1 MYSSHQADA
10 FAQAVASSA
19 AATDRA
25 GANED
30 AASAARW
37 CAHAPTPAGAS
48 FLRTSTDRIAP
59 AARFDFWR
67 QLSAAAVTE
76 PAAAIGAAGYHGELQ
91 RTTPWQGAV
100 FLRIGNDPMFC
111 RFTEPD
117 ADGITVLR
125 VCAGTVHVR
134 SHGGATTRV
143 DAGTGFVLF
152 DRNRP
157 VELIEPSR
165 FVMTGLKVPRALIAA
180 ALGCTPAP
188 SAPAIRP
195 FARPGPLV
203 VGLQRQFDVLA
214 EQARGQDGA
223 DPRAA
228 MATARSLVMILL
240 ARRNPHPRTLPEAF
254 DTALLAVARHQLE
267 LCAGDPCLT
276 ADDVAAMLGCSRAR
290 LYQLFKRE
298 GTTVGEVLRDAR
310 LQRAVRL
317 LRSEARIGEIA
328 WRCGYAEF
336 SAFDRAFRRRFGLT
350 PGDYRRYA
358 AAE

>member
-1 MYSSHQADA
+1 MCTGHQADA
-10 FAQAVASSA
+10 FARAAASSA
-19 AATDRA
+19 VATDRGEA
-25 GANED
+25 IED
-30 AASAARW
+30 AAKATRR
-37 CAHAPTPAGAS
+37 CAHALTPAGAS
-48 FLRTSTDRIAP
+48 FLRTSTDRVAP

-67 QLSAAAVTE
+67 QLSVAAVTE
-76 PAAAIGAAGYHGELQ
+76 PAAPIGASGYHGELQ
-91 RTTPWQGAV
+91 QTTPWQGAV

-117 ADGITVLR
+117 AGGITVLR
-125 VCAGTVHVR
+125 VDAGAVHVR

-157 VELIEPSR
+157 VELIEPAR
-165 FVMTGLKVPRALIAA
+165 FVMTGLKVPRALIVA
-180 ALGCTPAP
+180 ALGRTPAP

-203 VGLQRQFDVLA
+203 LGLHRQFDALA
-214 EQARGQDGA
+214 EQARGQGGA
-223 DPRAA
+223 DLRAA
-228 MATARSLVMILL
+228 MNAARSLVMTLL

-254 DTALLAVARHQLE
+254 DTALLTAARHQLE
-267 LCAGDPCLT
+267 LYAGEPRLT
-276 ADDVAAMLGCSRAR
+276 AADLAAMLGCSRAR

-310 LQRAVRL
+310 LERAARL
-317 LRSEARIGEIA
+317 LRSEAKIGEIA

-336 SAFDRAFRRRFGLT
+336 SAFDRAFRRRFGVT

-358 AAE
+358 ARE